1 MTTIKREDTATGTIT
16 VFTDMSDAVDQFI
29 KDSFMAEFEYM
40 TGLDEIDELGEI
52 EDWLNDMVT
61 VNETVDALNK
71 LEGEDTLE
79 AGAFIYSK

>member
-16 VFTDMSDAVDQFI
+16 VFTDVSDAVDQFI
-29 KDSFMAEFEYM
+29 TDGYNAAEEPDGDLEDY
-40 TGLDEIDELGEI
+40 LD
-52 EDWLNDMVT
+52 DMVT

-71 LEGEDTLE
+71 LEGEETLE

>member
-16 VFTDMSDAVDQFI
+16 VFTDMSDAVQQFI
-29 KDSFMAEFEYM
+29 VDSAYVAGMSIADISEY
-40 TGLDEIDELGEI
+40 TD
-52 EDWLNDMVT
+52 DMVT

-71 LEGEDTLE
+71 LEKENTLE